1 MSLAPITHPAFDSTL
16 EAVLRRDRYIVL
28 GALLL
33 LTLLAWAYVLW
44 LAGRMAPAQISGM
57 DVSMSMD
64 MHAMA
69 PQARAWSGTDLAFG
83 FVMWTV
89 MMTAMMLPSVTPVI
103 LLYARVGRQ
112 AQAQHQPF
120 AATGWFVGGYL
131 LAWVGFSGLA
141 ALLQAG
147 LARAA
152 LLTPQMA
159 SANQVVGGAILITAG
174 LYQWSPAKYRCLANC
189 HAPLS
194 FIQRHGGFQRHALA
208 SLKLGL
214 RHGLYCIG
222 CCWALMLLLF
232 TGGVM
237 NIGWIAGL
245 AALVLL
251 EKAMSEG
258 RNVSRLVGAGLIIG
272 GLVLAF

>member
-1 MSLAPITHPAFDSTL
+1 MSLAPVTHTAFDSAL

-44 LAGRMAPAQISGM
+44 LAGRMAPGM
-57 DVSMSMD
+57 DMTISMPTD
-64 MHAMA
+64 MNAMA
-69 PQARAWSGTDLAFG
+69 PRAQAWSGTDLAFG

-89 MMTAMMLPSVTPVI
+89 MMTAMMLPSVAPVI

-112 AQAQHQPF
+112 AQAQRQPF
-120 AATGWFVGGYL
+120 AATGWFVGGYF
-131 LAWVGFSGLA
+131 LAWTGYSGVA
-141 ALLQAG
+141 VLLQAG
-147 LARAA
+147 LVQAA

-159 SANQVVGGAILITAG
+159 SASTVMAGAILIAAG
-174 LYQWSPAKYRCLANC
+174 LYQWSPLKYRCLANC

-194 FIQRHGGFQRHALA
+194 FIQRHGGFRRHALP

-232 TGGVM
+232 AGGVM
-237 NIGWIAGL
+237 NVGWIAGL

-251 EKAMSEG
+251 EKALSEG

-272 GLVLAF
+272 GLVLAL